1 MWVQYHGEGPRP
13 KPLRQEICHIRN
25 MVTEQGQLLR
35 PCDMQNERVVTGP
48 ALGLKDFGHGLR
60 MDQPALLCRHD
71 FVATDW
77 LLLSGKAGAPTEK
90 AGRWF

>member
-1 MWVQYHGEGPRP
+1 
-13 KPLRQEICHIRN
+13 

-60 MDQPALLCRHD
+60 IQPIGAQTVDCLSGNCHQPAPADELRRY
-71 FVATDW
+71 
-77 LLLSGKAGAPTEK
+77 
-90 AGRWF
+90 GRGLGVPGVKKYGVHVVVFLNFDCFS